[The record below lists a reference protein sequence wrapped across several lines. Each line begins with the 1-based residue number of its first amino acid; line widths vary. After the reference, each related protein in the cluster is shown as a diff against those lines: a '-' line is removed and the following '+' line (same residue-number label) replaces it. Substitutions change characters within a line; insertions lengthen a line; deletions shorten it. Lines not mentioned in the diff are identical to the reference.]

1 MKILVCDDE
10 QKRCDQIV
18 ASIQKAGLPNPR
30 QLVGTKFTT
39 ELKAL
44 FKNVKACLENPIA
57 YKPSGKLAFDD
68 VDIVIID
75 NNLALLEVEGTRLTA
90 ESIVGYVRAFTTAPY
105 IVSLNKNPDVD
116 FDLRYLVGDYS
127 TRADLALNTDHLA
140 NPALWTGE
148 QGAAAKGFLPWY
160 WPRLS
165 TVADRRR
172 AQINF
177 VRQHLDDAVMAILG
191 FDDEAIGFLSPHA
204 RGALSPESRTDEAS
218 RDGIPFK
225 QLTFRQVFMA
235 RDRALPAQG
244 EREIL
249 FKVKKDGNAAIQEII
264 ARIVAADIDLWF
276 RRDVVGPQEPL
287 VDIPHLL
294 MRFPFLLGSRAN
306 NISEWNRSASA
317 SAAPYGF
324 DQKLYED
331 HLAKTKFVH
340 DIWTPST
347 SFWWPKLKA
356 DTKLNEFFS
365 QAKEGN
371 WADAIFCEDR
381 STFLERLPDNAV
393 SPPIEFPVEF
403 EGSWG
408 RRYIS
413 RIDGVRYAPRSRL
426 AI

>member
-10 QKRCDQIV
+10 QKRCDQI
-18 ASIQKAGLPNPR
+18 AESIRQAGLPNPN
-30 QLVGTKFTT
+30 QLVGTKFTS
-39 ELKAL
+39 ELKVL
-44 FKNVKACLENPIA
+44 FKNVKACLENPFA
-57 YKPSGKLAFDD
+57 YKPGSKLAFDD
-68 VDIVIID
+68 VDVVIID

-127 TRADLALNTDHLA
+127 TRADLALNTEHLM
-140 NPALWTGE
+140 NPGLWSGE
-148 QGAAAKGFLPWY
+148 IAKATKGFLPWY

-172 AQINF
+172 AQIKF
-177 VRQHLDDAVMAILG
+177 AKQHLDDAIMAVLG
-191 FDDEAIGFLSPHA
+191 FDDDAIGFLSPHA
-204 RGALSPESRTDEAS
+204 RGALSPEARTDGS
-218 RDGIPFK
+218 SGNGIQFK

-235 RDRALPAQG
+235 RDRSIPAQS
-244 EREIL
+244 ERERL
-249 FKVKKDGNAAIQEII
+249 VTGEKDGNAEIREII
-264 ARIVAADIDLWF
+264 ARVVAADIDLWF

-287 VDIPHLL
+287 VDVPHLL
-294 MRFPFLLGSRAN
+294 MRFPFLLGKRAN
-306 NISEWNRSASA
+306 DIGEWKRSASA

-324 DQKLYED
+324 EKRLYEE
-331 HLAKTKFVH
+331 HLEKRKFSHEMWV
-340 DIWTPST
+340 PST
-347 SFWWPKLKA
+347 CFWWPKLKA
-356 DTKLNEFFS
+356 DAKLNEFFS

-371 WADAIFCEDR
+371 WADAVFCEDR
-381 STFLERLPDNAV
+381 SNFLERLPKDSV
-393 SPPIEFPVEF
+393 LLPIEFPVEF